1 MINAKEFIG
10 TLTSPDRLRIL
21 KGKKE
26 VYVGYLGSMEQSEKD
41 ALANEEMITFRA
53 IPEITHKQYA
63 ERGLIP
69 PSEPDKLAEYSFS
82 DLQMTLY
89 YTIILK
95 DENKERIEELQ
106 RIIMEHEECCKGC
119 PDSGHH
125 EACECCDVYGN
136 MMDFQREMQGLE
148 E

>member
-41 ALANEEMITFRA
+41 ALADEEMITFRA
-53 IPEITHKQYA
+53 IPEITHKQYK

-95 DENKERIEELQ
+95 E
-106 RIIMEHEECCKGC
+106 
-119 PDSGHH
+119 
-125 EACECCDVYGN
+125 
-136 MMDFQREMQGLE
+136 
-148 E
+148 